1 MNILKSIATVLAGA
15 IAGVALSLGTDAALR
30 AVGIFTP
37 LGLPMSDGPLLLATV
52 YRTIYGVFGSYVTAR
67 LAPSRPM
74 LHALILGVI
83 GAAASV
89 AGAVMAWNRVA
100 EFGPHWYPLALIVL
114 ALPESWLGGQL
125 WVMQL
130 RARTAAART
139 SGNS

>member
-1 MNILKSIATVLAGA
+1 MPA
-15 IAGVALSLGTDAALR
+15 VAR
-30 AVGIFTP
+30 
-37 LGLPMSDGPLLLATV
+37 
-52 YRTIYGVFGSYVTAR
+52 IYGVFGSYVTAR